1 MKVFPFF
8 FGGGTLC
15 RELAKAVE
23 RNPFYF
29 PHTFMIYEKLIYS
42 LQLDTCEP
50 EKYSYN
56 KVAVSF
62 LKETMLRFTNDDQL
76 K

>member
-1 MKVFPFF
+1 
-8 FGGGTLC
+8 
-15 RELAKAVE
+15 
-23 RNPFYF
+23 
-29 PHTFMIYEKLIYS
+29 MIYEKLIYS
-42 LQLDTCEP
+42 LQLDTREP

-62 LKETMLRFTNDDQL
+62 LKETMLQFTNDDQL